1 MSEERP
7 TLDALIE
14 AAKNHT
20 MTLDEEMEQRISWA
34 VGMRS
39 SDSTKTPEEA
49 REIYMTQLLEGR
61 VYSALLEAR
70 AENTRLREVAKE
82 AHFLLAWTYQDCIT
96 ADEMPEGGWTVAD
109 LHPSVWNKMNS
120 AEQGL
125 YIKLVKDQEERSSA
139 RAALEQ
145 E

>member
-7 TLDALIE
+7 TLDTLIE
-14 AAKNHT
+14 AAKNHE

-39 SDSTKTPEEA
+39 LDNVKTPEEVRQIVLA
-49 REIYMTQLLEGR
+49 TTMEGR
-61 VYSALLEAR
+61 LYSALLESR
-70 AENTRLREVAKE
+70 AENARLREALTDIGVYGCGMLNQPVE
-82 AHFLLAWTYQDCIT
+82 LNGPVENWLRQRI
-96 ADEMPEGGWTVAD
+96 
-109 LHPSVWNKMNS
+109 
-120 AEQGL
+120 AE
-125 YIKLVKDQEERSSA
+125 YERVA